1 MRDVVLWLPMLNALE
16 YMREGWFGSMM
27 HAHYDI
33 PYVIVFN
40 MILSFTGLSLLRQIG
55 LDTSEE

>member
-1 MRDVVLWLPMLNALE
+1 MLNALE

-33 PYVIVFN
+33 PYVVVFN

>member
-1 MRDVVLWLPMLNALE
+1 
-16 YMREGWFGSMM
+16 M

-33 PYVIVFN
+33 AYVVVFN
-40 MILSFTGLSLLRQIG
+40 MILSFVGISLVRQAG